1 MTRIVRVTYEDGTHE
16 DVNLREAAFGL
27 DGTALH
33 GPVVSATL
41 ASGPWDD
48 LDTEDPNLG
57 RRSNLPVIR
66 VLSITF
72 IEFVRAVPLITVLF
86 MSSVMLPLFLP
97 VGVNFDKLLRALIGV
112 ALFSAAYHIMALAAP
127 EADRTLGG
135 RPLSIVQAQGHGLRD
150 AAARSNVETLQ
161 KNVALTQKFYESLNT
176 KENVYIRLS
185 LDTIGL
191 KCEALEGHHSDT
203 LDELRRSMKSTQKAG
218 G

>member
-1 MTRIVRVTYEDGTHE
+1 MLLALSAWSTGALAQASEGNCPASLPYADGVLPDGTSQTA
-16 DVNLREAAFGL
+16 DVYDF
-27 DGTALH
+27 
-33 GPVVSATL
+33 
-41 ASGPWDD
+41 
-48 LDTEDPNLG
+48 
-57 RRSNLPVIR
+57 
-66 VLSITF
+66 
-72 IEFVRAVPLITVLF
+72 
-86 MSSVMLPLFLP
+86 
-97 VGVNFDKLLRALIGV
+97 

-185 LDTIGL
+185 LDTIRL
-191 KCEALEGHHSDT
+191 KCEALEGHPSDT